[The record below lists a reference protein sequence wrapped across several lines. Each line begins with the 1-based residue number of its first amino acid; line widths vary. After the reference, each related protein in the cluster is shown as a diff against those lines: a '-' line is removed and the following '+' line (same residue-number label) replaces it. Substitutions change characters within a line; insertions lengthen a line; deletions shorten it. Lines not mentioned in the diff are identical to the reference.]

1 MKVSKQ
7 QKAINK
13 VFYLELLRRKG
24 YKPVVQ
30 GVDYHFK
37 DGLLNFWPT
46 TGKYFDEATGK
57 IGLIDDLPEKSVC
70 VPKVLVRPLKHKREP
85 KIKTPNKFRYY
96 NLDKR
101 YIPDWVFSENH
112 KKTLEL
118 INTPQK
124 PNRDI

>member
-1 MKVSKQ
+1 MKISKQ

-24 YKPVVQ
+24 YEPVVQ

-57 IGLIDDLPEKSVC
+57 TGIIDDLPEKSVFA
-70 VPKVLVRPLKHKREP
+70 PKVPTKPLNHKKEP
-85 KIKTPNKFRYY
+85 KTKTPNKFMYY

-101 YIPDWVFSENH
+101 YIPDWVFSETH
-112 KKTLEL
+112 QKMLKS

-124 PNRDI
+124 PNLGI